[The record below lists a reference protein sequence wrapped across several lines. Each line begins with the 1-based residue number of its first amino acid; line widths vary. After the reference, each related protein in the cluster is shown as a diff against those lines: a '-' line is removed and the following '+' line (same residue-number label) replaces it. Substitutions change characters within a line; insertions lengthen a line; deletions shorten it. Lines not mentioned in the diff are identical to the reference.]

1 MDTKKLILAIV
12 LSVTVLL
19 VYQYFFMPKPVAQ
32 HQAPLPAAA
41 QQQKTEVDMEAKGG
55 AAPDIGSILNQPE
68 TAAPESEL
76 PVQTV
81 SENLTADS
89 EQKSHRGQ
97 CLFYR
102 RVHQPRRRPYFLGF
116 EKIQG

>member
-19 VYQYFFMPKPVAQ
+19 VYQYFFMPKPVVQ
-32 HQAPLPAAA
+32 NRSSLPAVAEQPKTDAA
-41 QQQKTEVDMEAKGG
+41 VETRSG

-68 TAAPESEL
+68 KAAPETEL

-81 SENLTADS
+81 SESLAAEKENQITVDNA
-89 EQKSHRGQ
+89 
-97 CLFYR
+97 LFYR
-102 RVHQPRRRPYFLGF
+102 RVHQPRRRPYFLYL